1 MESVSYRRVRE
12 LREGDTTRRAGTKYR
27 GLSPAVLEVFD
38 PTREERLAR
47 YAKAVALHDQIDAE
61 LLGTLHAIAGLE
73 RSLKTLT
80 RKVRAIRK
88 LLNQQE
94 LPVVLQDMSDD
105 EEYEDTPD

>member
-1 MESVSYRRVRE
+1 

-27 GLSPAVLEVFD
+27 GPSPAVLEVFD

-47 YAKAVALHDQIDAE
+47 YAKAVALHDQIAAE
-61 LLGTLHAIAGLE
+61 LTRAQHTISGLQH
-73 RSLKTLT
+73 SLKTLT
-80 RKVRAIRK
+80 AKLHAIRK